1 MSKSI
6 LAWHW
11 LPQDRRLA
19 YGIRALVEEGM
30 VLEVGEPL
38 ELCNHGLH
46 ASKNILDA
54 MWYAKGPIICR
65 VELSGKFVFDQSKFC
80 ATRRKCLWMMD
91 AKEVLR
97 DYIVG
102 RLNGI
107 VEEYRLMPVV
117 KDAIICRI
125 RNLNGYLDIP
135 ESNEDG
141 YNFMALAASS
151 LDVIRRL
158 RFVHDG
164 ISGLEMYHFQNDD
177 IEDLIEKRYQEISR
191 KEK

>member
-19 YGIRALVEEGM
+19 YGIRTLVEEGM

-54 MWYAKGPIICR
+54 MRYAKGPIICR

-97 DYIVG
+97 DYIVD
-102 RLNGI
+102 RLNG
-107 VEEYRLMPVV
+107 LMPVV
-117 KDAIICRI
+117 KDVIISRI
-125 RNLNGYLDIP
+125 RNLNRYLDIP
-135 ESNEDG
+135 ESNENG
-141 YNFMALAASS
+141 YNFMASAVSS

-158 RFVHDG
+158 RFVHEG